1 MAVRRSFAG
10 IELQSTV
17 FKSEGMV
24 RERRTS
30 GFDFRASRWGLL
42 LEKGGGHGA
51 AMDDILELVGSSA
64 QEGIA
69 RG

>member
-24 RERRTS
+24 RESRTS
-30 GFDFRASRWGLL
+30 GFDFRAFQWGLL
-42 LEKGGGHGA
+42 LEKEGA
-51 AMDDILELVGSSA
+51 MGQPWMMFWSS
-64 QEGIA
+64 
-69 RG
+69 